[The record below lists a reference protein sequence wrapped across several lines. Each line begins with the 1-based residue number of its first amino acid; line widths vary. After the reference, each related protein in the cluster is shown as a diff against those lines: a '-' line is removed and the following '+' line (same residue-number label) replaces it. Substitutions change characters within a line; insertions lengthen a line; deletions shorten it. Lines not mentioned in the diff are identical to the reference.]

1 MSRTRA
7 FSAAFLTLTLG
18 ACAASP
24 AHLAAS
30 REYTQRYEAEY
41 DAEKV
46 LIVNQW
52 AETHGAKVMWIN
64 YPSKPRTR
72 VKAD

>member
-1 MSRTRA
+1 M
-7 FSAAFLTLTLG
+7 LG

-24 AHLAAS
+24 ARTAAS
-30 REYTQRYEAEY
+30 REYTQRYEATY

-52 AETHGAKVMWIN
+52 AETHGARVMWIN
-64 YPSKPRTR
+64 YPSKPKDRG
-72 VKAD
+72 KGD